1 MMNTRRGAQDS
12 DSLAHRPRLDDLVAA
27 AGDPV
32 ATATGKSGDAKA
44 DDDEGA
50 ASRLRPSPMQLSGTY
65 LIRLIYPGSIVQTI
79 IFLQERRLRG
89 IVSDSYKASHRENI
103 TSRTCLAKASMCA
116 ESSKSVHRQSAQTW
130 MQRKIKTSQLQL
142 FG

>member
-1 MMNTRRGAQDS
+1 MSTKCATKN
-12 DSLAHRPRLDDLVAA
+12 SLPHRPRLDDLVAA

-44 DDDEGA
+44 DDDQGA
-50 ASRLRPSPMQLSGTY
+50 AGRLRPPPMHLSGITD

-103 TSRTCLAKASMCA
+103 TSKTCLAKASMCA